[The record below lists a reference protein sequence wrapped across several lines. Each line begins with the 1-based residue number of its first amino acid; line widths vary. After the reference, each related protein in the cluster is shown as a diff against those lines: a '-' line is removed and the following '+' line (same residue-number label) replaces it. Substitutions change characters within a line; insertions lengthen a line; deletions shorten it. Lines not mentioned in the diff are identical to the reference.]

1 LAISVLVYRPVPGH
15 GYELLAEAAVDR
27 GKLSVEGPRADL
39 VDQSRKVYSTRL
51 RRFVTPKKDVE
62 EWLRS
67 YADSFKTPQLGALI
81 TRDSQH
87 RELIAPDDLITQV
100 REGSQSFASGSRR

>member
-1 LAISVLVYRPVPGH
+1 VAISILVYRPAPGR

-27 GKLSVEGPRADL
+27 GKLSIEGPRADL

-51 RRFVTPKKDVE
+51 KKFVTPKKDVE

-67 YADSFKTPQLGALI
+67 YADSFNTAQIGALI
-81 TRDSQH
+81 ARDSQH
-87 RELIAPDDLITQV
+87 PKLVAPDELIAEV
-100 REGSQSFASGSRR
+100 REGSMAGGRRRI